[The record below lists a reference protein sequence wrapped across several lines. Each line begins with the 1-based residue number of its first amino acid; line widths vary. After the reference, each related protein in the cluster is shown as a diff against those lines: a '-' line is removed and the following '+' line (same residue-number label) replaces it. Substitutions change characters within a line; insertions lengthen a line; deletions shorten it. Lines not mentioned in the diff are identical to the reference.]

1 MENVD
6 NVVGLARI
14 LGCGVSSLLMKYLGS
29 PLWASFKA
37 KQIWDDVIK
46 KIERQLA
53 IWK

>member
-14 LGCGVSSLLMKYLGS
+14 LGCGVSSLLMKFLGS

-37 KQIWDDVIK
+37 KQIWVGVIK
-46 KIERQLA
+46 KIECRLA
-53 IWK
+53 SWK